1 MTSEAST
8 AAHASGILQELI
20 SQFVDQRSLLVGE
33 SQCSEDGGHETTKAR
48 ALISICTIFE
58 DALSTCKGLPNE
70 HLLDVI
76 SALFLKLGMYILMIH
91 MNFLFIRDSHNYY
104 IAISLLL
111 LLLLVE
117 Y

>member
-1 MTSEAST
+1 M
-8 AAHASGILQELI
+8 
-20 SQFVDQRSLLVGE
+20 GE
-33 SQCSEDGGHETTKAR
+33 SQCSEDGGHETMKAS

-76 SALFLKLGMYILMIH
+76 SALFLKLGMYILIIH
-91 MNFLFIRDSHNYY
+91 MIFLLIMDSHNHYV
-104 IAISLLL
+104 AISLLL
-111 LLLLVE
+111 LVE